1 MQGVVSRALFRLPL
15 PHQLA
20 DKGAPRR
27 LRRCWW
33 WPPIAARFFDVA
45 LSAKRLQIGERPG
58 FTAAPHRDNMIALQ
72 LSGAAAQDAAPPVA
86 LKDGASHSGPAAGI
100 QVGVV
105 ATQNEVSRRRYGQSR
120 QFPEQGFCDFAN
132 SVQLAKRSLWDY
144 AGLG

>member
-1 MQGVVSRALFRLPL
+1 MGRNRVMEGFVL

-20 DKGAPRR
+20 DKGAPSD
-27 LRRCWW
+27 LRSCQGR
-33 WPPIAARFFDVA
+33 PPIAPRLVNVTSAAKGLKVGRVPGVA
-45 LSAKRLQIGERPG
+45 A
-58 FTAAPHRDNMIALQ
+58 TPHRRDVIALQ
-72 LSGAAAQDAAPPVA
+72 PPGPAALDTAPAVA